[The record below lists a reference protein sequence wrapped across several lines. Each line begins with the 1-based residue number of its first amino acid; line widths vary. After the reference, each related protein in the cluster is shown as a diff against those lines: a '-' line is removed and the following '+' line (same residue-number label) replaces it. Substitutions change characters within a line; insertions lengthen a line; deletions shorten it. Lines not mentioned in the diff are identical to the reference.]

1 MQFELIH
8 NTRQSTLSVKF
19 NNMSSMKLDVLKSF
33 YEVFHKI
40 GGESQRSSNLW
51 IFPSFITSQVISEI
65 IRNTCF
71 ECGELMQDG
80 EALDNTL
87 VSSDDFGNDAG
98 QRGTTVSKVG
108 QPVIKQVRKCIS
120 CGHSHT

>member
-1 MQFELIH
+1 MQFELTH
-8 NTRQSTLSVKF
+8 SVRQKYVYVRFSF
-19 NNMSSMKLDVLKSF
+19 NSFKLPVIESF
-33 YEVFHKI
+33 ENSFARI
-40 GGESQRSSNLW
+40 GGINLPNRTDLR
-51 IFPSFITSQVISEI
+51 FPSFITSQVISEI

-71 ECGELMQDG
+71 ICGGLMTDG
-80 EALDNTL
+80 KALDNTL